1 VDGARVSAPA
11 SSRRRYDAP
20 VRAQKVAATRERIV
34 QAGSELVHGF
44 ASWDWQGLTYRAVAT
59 RAGVGERTVYRHFP
73 TERHLHD
80 AVMQRLEEEAGITYE
95 DVTLENLGEVTA
107 KVFLSR
113 SSFAVGESVTAPD
126 SPTFVAVDQ
135 RRRDALQ
142 RAVSASTAPWTE
154 LERTTVAA
162 LLDMLWNLPSYER
175 LVGVWNL
182 TPDDAT
188 RAITWLIEHVV
199 EAVEQ
204 NAPPR
209 MV

>member
-1 VDGARVSAPA
+1 MSA
-11 SSRRRYDAP
+11 SAP
-20 VRAQKVAATRERIV
+20 VRRQYDTPLRAQKTAATRERIV

-44 ASWDWQGLTYRAVAT
+44 ASWEWHELTFRAVAA

-95 DVTLENLGEVTA
+95 DVTLDNLGDVTA

-113 SSFAVGESVTAPD
+113 GAFAVDESVTAPD

-135 RRRDALQ
+135 RRRDAL
-142 RAVSASTAPWTE
+142 RHAVEASTPRWNDD
-154 LERTTVAA
+154 ERTTAAA

-182 TPDDAT
+182 DAENAT
-188 RAITWLIEHVV
+188 RAITWLIDYVVGAIEHD
-199 EAVEQ
+199 E
-204 NAPPR
+204 PPPTA
-209 MV
+209 